1 MNRIDATRRQLL
13 AALLGGAAALTGA
26 ARPTAQAPK
35 GAAELPRLD
44 EKDKMAIAFAYVA
57 DAKKVDKA
65 KFPTYK
71 PVQTCANCSQLTGKE
86 GATWRPC
93 KIFPGKSVHAAGW
106 CKVWIKKA

>member
-1 MNRIDATRRQLL
+1 MNRVDATRRQLL
-13 AALLGGAAALTGA
+13 AALLGSAAALTGTG
-26 ARPTAQAPK
+26 RLRAQAPK
-35 GAAELPRLD
+35 GAAELPHLD
-44 EKDKMAIAFAYVA
+44 ETDKMAIAFAYVA
-57 DAKKVDKA
+57 DAKKVVKT